1 MNVIETLLT
10 SRPFIVLDGAF
21 ATELERL
28 GCNINDPLW
37 SATALYKSPEL
48 VKKVHRFY
56 LDAGADIITS
66 ASYQAT
72 IPGFLAKGFT
82 RTEAEALLK
91 KSLALAK
98 EVRDEFESETGRHA
112 LVAASIGPYGAYLAD
127 GSEYRG
133 HYAIGRKELADF
145 HRSRLTLLAEER
157 PDLFACE
164 TFPSL
169 VEAEAVSDVLHDIPG
184 AAAWFSFSCKSETLT
199 CGDDTIEDCARFLD
213 TVPEALAIGV
223 NCTAPEY
230 VASLICRIKGA
241 AKKPVLVYPNSGE
254 TYDPVTKTW
263 KGAASSYPDYARE
276 WYEAGARMIG
286 GCCRTT
292 PDTIRAV
299 ANFRLTLEK

>member
-1 MNVIETLLT
+1 MNALETLLA
-10 SRPFIVLDGAF
+10 SQPFIVLDGAF

-72 IPGFLAKGFT
+72 IPGFLAKGFS
-82 RTEAEALLK
+82 REEAEALLK
-91 KSLALAK
+91 RSLALAK
-98 EVRDEFESETGRHA
+98 KVRDEFEAETGRHA

-133 HYAIGRKELADF
+133 HYTIGRNELADF
-145 HRSRLTLLAEER
+145 HRSRMELLAEEG

-199 CGDDTIEDCARFLD
+199 CGDDAIEDCARFLD
-213 TVPEALAIGV
+213 TVPEALAVGV

-230 VASLICRIKGA
+230 VASLIRKA
-241 AKKPVLVYPNSGE
+241 AGVTKKPVLVYPNSGE

-299 ANFRLTLEK
+299 ADFRKSLAE